1 MAKGNAVQSLRAKK
15 KCPWRGA
22 GPAPDAGA
30 GGYLTGAR
38 GGLRWGPENSA
49 KDKAGSRAK
58 EINSHESKLTHYG
71 RGRYM
76 QSRYQNMLHGYY
88 DALLSGLR

>member
-1 MAKGNAVQSLRAKK
+1 MRSNLSEPKK
-15 KCPWRGA
+15 S
-22 GPAPDAGA
+22 APGVGQALPRMQGR